1 MALAG
6 TPPYPPGMTDSL
18 DTKLTREDYE
28 DRFRKFLSGCG
39 NGKDLTS
46 ITHDQM
52 DVFFKIAV
60 EFLRDKKRADP
71 KHKRKIQQ
79 DLNRCERLMKA
90 SEKQLE
96 KMQTAI
102 QKSSEKGG
110 QRTSALANW
119 LTGEIRTWRERLDD
133 TFSYDERAVAAAR
146 SCLAKLS
153 RKGLVY
159 EFTLDLELFV
169 NHEFAHL
176 SQKNRDLLIAAA
188 MAALQVFTQ
197 DDVTND
203 VVDRIPMKRYNA
215 GAYYK
220 KFYSEDGR
228 YYPWIP
234 TKKNQ

>member
-1 MALAG
+1 MAPAG
-6 TPPYPPGMTDSL
+6 TPPCPPDMTDSV
-18 DTKLTREDYE
+18 DTLTREDYE
-28 DRFRKFLSGCG
+28 DHFRKFLSGCG
-39 NGKDLTS
+39 HGKDLT
-46 ITHDQM
+46 TVAHDQM

-96 KMQTAI
+96 KMDAAI
-102 QKSSEKGG
+102 QKSGEKGG

-119 LTGEIRTWRERLDD
+119 LTGERRTWRERLDD
-133 TFSYDERAVAAAR
+133 TFSYDERVVAAAR

-159 EFTLDLELFV
+159 EFTLDLKLFV

-176 SQKNRDLLIAAA
+176 TQKNRDLLIAAA
-188 MAALQVFTQ
+188 MAAGQVFTQ

-203 VVDRIPMKRYNA
+203 VVGRIPMKRYNA
-215 GAYYK
+215 DAYYK

-228 YYPWIP
+228 CYPWIP